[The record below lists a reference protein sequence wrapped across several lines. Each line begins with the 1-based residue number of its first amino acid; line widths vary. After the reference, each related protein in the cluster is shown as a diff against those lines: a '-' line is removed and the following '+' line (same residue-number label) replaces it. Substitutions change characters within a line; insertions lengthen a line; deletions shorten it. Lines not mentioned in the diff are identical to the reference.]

1 MSSITGKNIQIS
13 VFGQSHSPAA
23 GVVIDGLPAGFR
35 LDIDRIAAF
44 MARRAPGRSAIVTA
58 RKEADEPEILSGLSD
73 GCTCGAPL
81 TAIIRNTD
89 ARSGDYAGIADTP
102 RPSHADYAAFVKYNG
117 FNDVYGGGHLSG
129 RLTAPLCF
137 AGAVCMQYLESCGI
151 KIRSHIY
158 SVGDVKDEPFDPVRP
173 DGAAVDG
180 TFPVIDTACG
190 DRMKALIESVRAQ
203 GDSVGG
209 VIECAVTGVPAGV
222 GDPMFDGLEN
232 VIAKNVF
239 AIPAVKGV
247 EFGAG
252 FGISAMRGSEAND
265 PFRTDGGKIT
275 TVTNNSGGING
286 GISNGMPI
294 IFRAAFRPTPS
305 IAKTQKTV
313 NMKTGANAELSTDGR
328 HDPCV
333 VVRAVPAVE
342 AAAAVS
348 VFDLMCNAQRTN
360 K

>member
-13 VFGQSHSPAA
+13 VFGQSHSPST

-35 LDIDRIAAF
+35 LDFDKIAAF
-44 MARRAPGRSAIVTA
+44 MARRAPGNGPLSTA
-58 RKEADEPEILSGLSD
+58 RKEADEPEILAGLSD
-73 GCTCGAPL
+73 GRTCGAPL
-81 TAIIRNTD
+81 ATIIRNTD

-117 FNDVYGGGHLSG
+117 FNDVSGGGHLSG

-137 AGAVCMQYLESCGI
+137 AGAVCIQYLESRGI
-151 KIRSHIY
+151 KIGSHVY
-158 SVGDVKDEPFDPVRP
+158 SVGNVKDAPFDPVRP
-173 DGAAVDG
+173 DGAAVDE
-180 TFPVIDTACG
+180 TFPVIDAACG
-190 DRMKALIESVRAQ
+190 DRMKALIGSVRAQ
-203 GDSVGG
+203 GDSIGG
-209 VIECAVTGVPAGV
+209 VIECAITGVPAGV
-222 GDPMFDGLEN
+222 GDPMFDGIEN

-265 PFRTDGGKIT
+265 AFCAGDGKIT
-275 TVTNNSGGING
+275 TLTNNSGGING

-294 IFRAAFRPTPS
+294 IFRAAFRPAPS
-305 IAKTQKTV
+305 IAKTQRTV
-313 NMKTGANAELSTDGR
+313 DLRTGENAELTVGGR

-342 AAAAVS
+342 AAAAIS
-348 VFDLMCNAQRTN
+348 IFDLTCN
-360 K
+360 